1 MTTDMREK
9 IMGAGRRMV
18 QAHGYSGLSF
28 RELAKEVGVKS
39 ASIHYHFPAKADLGA
54 ALARRYT
61 EDAVAYFDGLLESP
75 GDAASRLRG
84 YAGVYRAALTSDNR
98 MCMVGFM
105 AAEYD
110 ELPPEVRVE
119 VDRFTDANVEFLMRA
134 LARRARERPDHLRAR
149 AMAVYAAV
157 TGAQLIARGRGDIAV
172 FDASIEAYR
181 AAGLT
186 P

>member
-9 IMGAGRRMV
+9 IMNAGRRMV

-39 ASIHYHFPAKADLGA
+39 ASIHYHFPAKGDLGA

-61 EDAVAYFDGLLESP
+61 EDGIAYFNAVLDAP
-75 GDAASRLRG
+75 GDPASRLRD
-84 YAGVYRAALTSDNR
+84 YTAVYRAALTSENR

-110 ELPPEVRVE
+110 ELPPEVRAE
-119 VDRFTDANVEFLMRA
+119 VDRFTDANVEFLMNA
-134 LARRARERPDHLRAR
+134 LPKVPRVKADDLRAR
-149 AMAVYAAV
+149 AIAVYAAV
-157 TGAQLIARGRGDIAV
+157 TGAQLIARGRGDIGV
-172 FDASIEAYR
+172 FDASIDAYR
-181 AAGLT
+181 ASGFI